1 MSRPAQLRREAE
13 APADTTPAEPGA
25 AAFGWL
31 SGGLAVAAG
40 GYLLGVSPAW
50 AVPEPL
56 YAELG
61 GPLLWVAREGW
72 SLGLG
77 LVALG
82 ALTLL
87 DALRPGAG
95 WTRGRT
101 VVNLACL
108 AGVTLAVASQGQSL
122 SLVPLREAPDRSST
136 SPSPQPSAD
145 PAPALPN
152 EPAPPLEPVDELLQ
166 RFDARNGPKNL
177 GVVDALIR
185 HGEGAVPG
193 LEAYVLEPG
202 SPGRAY
208 AVYALTQ
215 LLKRHGAPASGL
227 EALLA
232 CLDATVPAEVRA
244 RAATGLAVLADPRT
258 VGEIVDRFQGES
270 ELREALYAISGQ
282 RFRDPVQ
289 ARSWWAT
296 HRDGFPAQLQGAA
309 GERAPLPMPVETTED
324 RIVALLALLRDS
336 GDDMSNAEVVGELR
350 RLGVRTLPGLIEL
363 AERRVDG
370 SGWAAHA
377 LSRVLQDLP
386 PVHRPR
392 TALEALVGCVS
403 ADADYLLQA
412 RALEG
417 LFELADKRTV
427 QALLVHLDHPRPAVR
442 WLCQNVCERLTGE
455 AFPSRAAGEAW
466 WREHGES
473 LGPQV
478 GVDPR

>member
-1 MSRPAQLRREAE
+1 VSRPAQLRREAE
-13 APADTTPAEPGA
+13 APASTTSAGSEG

-61 GPLLWVAREGW
+61 GPLLWVARQGW
-72 SLGLG
+72 WLGLG
-77 LVALG
+77 LVGLG

-87 DALRPGAG
+87 EALRPGAG

-101 VVNLACL
+101 LVNLACL

-122 SLVPLREAPDRSST
+122 SLVPLREAPNRSST
-136 SPSPQPSAD
+136 SPSPQPTD

-152 EPAPPLEPVDELLQ
+152 EPAPPLEPVDELLH

-185 HGEGAVPG
+185 HGEGAVPA

-227 EALLA
+227 QALLA
-232 CLDATVPAEVRA
+232 CLDASVPAEVRA
-244 RAATGLAVLADPRT
+244 RAATGLTVLADPRT

-296 HRDGFPAQLQGAA
+296 HRDGFPAQLQGTA
-309 GERAPLPMPVETTED
+309 GERAPLPRPVETTED
-324 RIVALLALLRDS
+324 RIAALLALLRDS
-336 GDDMSNAEVVGELR
+336 DDEQINAEVVGELR
-350 RLGVRTLPGLIEL
+350 RLGEAAIPGLIDL

-377 LSRVLQDLP
+377 LARVLQDLP
-386 PVHRPR
+386 TKDRPR
-392 TALEALVGCVS
+392 GALEVLVACVS
-403 ADADYLLQA
+403 ADADYVLQS

-417 LFELADKRTV
+417 LVELADPRTV
-427 QALLVHLDHPRPAVR
+427 EALLVHLDHPRPAVR
-442 WLCQNVCERLTGE
+442 FLCRSHCERLTGE

-466 WREHGES
+466 WREHGAR

-478 GVDPR
+478 GVAR